1 MSTGETSEGRGSWN
15 LKETEVVQ
23 GEFQM
28 RKKAD
33 LRVALG
39 ERTFERSGEAP
50 KAEELTLEKLVSG
63 SCAWHEHCCG
73 GLWCGGWEH
82 GLWARSPPG
91 GYAGKLPSL
100 LCHGKKVIPHFG
112 GFKHLIHKL
121 PYICA
126 FLSVSGLTYPRPLN
140 PSPELVLFRFN
151 LPFWKLVVPVLQ
163 WNFLTSW

>member
-50 KAEELTLEKLVSG
+50 KAEEVTLEKLVSG
-63 SCAWHEHCCG
+63 SCA
-73 GLWCGGWEH
+73 
-82 GLWARSPPG
+82 
-91 GYAGKLPSL
+91 
-100 LCHGKKVIPHFG
+100 
-112 GFKHLIHKL
+112 
-121 PYICA
+121 
-126 FLSVSGLTYPRPLN
+126 
-140 PSPELVLFRFN
+140 
-151 LPFWKLVVPVLQ
+151 
-163 WNFLTSW
+163 